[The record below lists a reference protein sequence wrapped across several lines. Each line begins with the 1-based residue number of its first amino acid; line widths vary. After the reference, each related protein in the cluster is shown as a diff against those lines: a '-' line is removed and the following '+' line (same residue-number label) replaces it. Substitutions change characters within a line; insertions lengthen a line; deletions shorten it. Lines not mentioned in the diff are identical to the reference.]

1 MLATPARPFDDPAY
15 LFEIKWDGVRALA
28 AVEEGGW
35 RLWGRGLADY
45 TARYPDLAC
54 LRDLPAGTLV
64 DGELVVLEDGRPDL
78 ASLLRR
84 HQLTDAWK
92 IGNVHRWCPVHYV
105 LFDLLYHRG
114 RCLLREPLAR
124 RREVLA
130 EMCAALQAPGVLFSE
145 GVVGVGKAFYQAVV
159 AQGHEGVMAKHLAAP
174 YRPGRRSPTWRKIKP
189 ERTTTPDMAKN
200 GPLANPPASPAGRGR
215 RRLISGGFRG
225 QLE

>member
-1 MLATPARPFDDPAY
+1 MLPRLLPMLAMPARPFDDPAY

-45 TARYPDLAC
+45 TARYPELAC
-54 LRDLPAGTLV
+54 LRGLPAETLV
-64 DGELVVLEDGRPDL
+64 DGELVVLKHGRPDL

-92 IGNVHRWCPVHYV
+92 IGNAHRWCPVRYV

-124 RREVLA
+124 RRELLT
-130 EMCAALQAPGVLFSE
+130 EMCAALQAPEVLFSE
-145 GVVGVGKAFYQAVV
+145 SVIGWGKTFYQAVV

-189 ERTTTPDMAKN
+189 ERNTTPDHKAKI
-200 GPLANPPASPAGRGR
+200 GPPANPVNG
-215 RRLISGGFRG
+215 
-225 QLE
+225 